1 MNTGLIEELNR
12 IKETQIALREH
23 ISHAIKGIEQLEE
36 IKKQKELAGDTDSVA
51 KINET
56 LNQVKPLLAQ
66 ILGSNDN
73 TVVKTEDS
81 EPEDYARTIH
91 DSARI
96 ERGKALTEA
105 LSTQARLNTEA
116 IQQRRNERYEE
127 MISQA
132 EEELGPIESPM
143 SRLGR

>member
-36 IKKQKELAGDTDSVA
+36 IKKQKELAGDTESVA

-66 ILGSNDN
+66 ISDLAQENTISNQEFMQI
-73 TVVKTEDS
+73 TVYIDLISRVLVTILFTVLWGMG
-81 EPEDYARTIH
+81 PVTCGFTYVLRNYAR
-91 DSARI
+91 
-96 ERGKALTEA
+96 
-105 LSTQARLNTEA
+105 
-116 IQQRRNERYEE
+116 EE
-127 MISQA
+127 HSW
-132 EEELGPIESPM
+132 LFSDFF
-143 SRLGR
+143 

>member
-1 MNTGLIEELNR
+1 MNTELIEQLNR

-36 IKKQKELAGDTDSVA
+36 IKRQKELSGDTDSVA

-66 ILGSNDN
+66 ILDSKDN
-73 TVVKTEDS
+73 TVGKIEGS
-81 EPEDYARTIH
+81 EPEDYARTMY
-91 DSARI
+91 DSAII
-96 ERGKALTEA
+96 EKGKALSEA
-105 LSTQARLNTEA
+105 LSTQARLNTES

-127 MISQA
+127 MITQA
-132 EEELGPIESPM
+132 EQELGPIESPM

>member
-12 IKETQIALREH
+12 IKETQIALREY
-23 ISHAIKGIEQLEE
+23 ISHAIKHIEQLEE
-36 IKKQKELAGDTDSVA
+36 IKKQKELAGDTESVA

-66 ILGSNDN
+66 MLGSKDN
-73 TVVKTEDS
+73 TVGKIEDS

-96 ERGKALTEA
+96 ERGKALSES
-105 LSTQARLNTEA
+105 LSTQARLNTE
-116 IQQRRNERYEE
+116 
-127 MISQA
+127 
-132 EEELGPIESPM
+132 
-143 SRLGR
+143 

>member
-1 MNTGLIEELNR
+1 MNEELIEELSRMKATR
-12 IKETQIALREH
+12 ILALIAKT
-23 ISHAIKGIEQLEE
+23 AIEQLEE
-36 IKKQKELAGDTDSVA
+36 IKKQKELAGDTDDVA

-56 LNQVKPLLAQ
+56 LNQAKPLVDQ
-66 ILGSNDN
+66 ILGRKDN
-73 TVVKTEDS
+73 AVSKTETS
-81 EPEDYARTIH
+81 EPEGYARTIH

-105 LSTQARLNTEA
+105 LSTQARLNTES
-116 IQQRRNERYEE
+116 IQQGRNERYEE
-127 MISQA
+127 MIRQA